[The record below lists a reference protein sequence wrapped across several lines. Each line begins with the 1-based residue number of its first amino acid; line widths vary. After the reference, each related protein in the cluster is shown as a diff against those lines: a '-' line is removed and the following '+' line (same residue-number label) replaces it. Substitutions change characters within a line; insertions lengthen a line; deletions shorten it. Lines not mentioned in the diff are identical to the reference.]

1 VRNGTTYTYRSV
13 TLTSYTG
20 GEEGNNDVLS
30 PFGPLKAGLTT
41 WQRTDR
47 DHQLTELL
55 NSLEKQ
61 VEILTNR
68 SLKVLNISLTG
79 TTHLVTPTDIFYEG
93 AGTE

>member
-61 VEILTNR
+61 VEILTNK

-79 TTHLVTPTDIFYEG
+79 TTHLVLPKNTSYEG